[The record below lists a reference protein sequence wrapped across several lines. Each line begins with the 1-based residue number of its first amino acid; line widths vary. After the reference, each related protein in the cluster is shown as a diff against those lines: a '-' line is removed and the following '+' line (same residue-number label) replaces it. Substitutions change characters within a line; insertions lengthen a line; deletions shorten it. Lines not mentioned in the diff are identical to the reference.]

1 MGRLTK
7 AGYDQLIEKMPE
19 FSAVMENLVQGYNDE
34 AKLNIAAMLK
44 KIDFLKEGIS
54 GLIINELIYTMKS

>member
-19 FSAVMENLVQGYNDE
+19 FSAVMENLVQAYNDE

>member
-19 FSAVMENLVQGYNDE
+19 FAAVMENLVQAYNDE
-34 AKLNIAAMLK
+34 AKLNIASMLK